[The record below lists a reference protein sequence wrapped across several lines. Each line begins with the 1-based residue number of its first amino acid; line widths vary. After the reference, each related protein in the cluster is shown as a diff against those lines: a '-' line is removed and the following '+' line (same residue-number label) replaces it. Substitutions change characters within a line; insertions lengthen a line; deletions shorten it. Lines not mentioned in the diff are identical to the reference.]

1 MLRVVFLLLGTALLV
16 FLLRRLG
23 PSEILHVLGQ
33 IGWHSIP
40 ILLLYAAYQATR
52 ALALRACVLQTTLLR
67 YGDALAIRFSGEAV
81 QSLTFTGPL
90 LAEPTK
96 AWLLERN
103 GLTLKEGFA
112 ATITEY
118 QICTF
123 VTAGMSIAGL
133 LYVVRQFEPVPVV
146 SGVATAVAYGMVA
159 FLIAAAIAIV
169 RRFYLIGTVITGLAR
184 IGVLRGRLR
193 PDMAWINRMEDLL
206 LAVLRDRPG
215 RFAAIALIEAAAQ
228 AFLILEVVVVLHAL
242 ELAAPQSY
250 PFVIEAV
257 TKFISVAFLFIPMQ
271 MGVAE
276 GTYAVIFDTLGLP
289 AAAGFTLAFVR
300 RARSLLVAGIGLTML
315 GLLSRDRPPVH

>member
-16 FLLRRLG
+16 LLLGRLG
-23 PSEILHVLGQ
+23 PSEILHVLGR

-40 ILLLYAAYQATR
+40 ILLLYTAYQATR
-52 ALALRACVLQTTLLR
+52 ALALRACVVQATSLR
-67 YGDALAIRFSGEAV
+67 YGDALTIRFSGEAV

-96 AWLLERN
+96 AWLLERH
-103 GLTLKEGFA
+103 GLTRKEGFA

-118 QICTF
+118 LICTF

-133 LYVVRQFEPVPVV
+133 LYLVRQFEPIPVV
-146 SGVATAVAYGMVA
+146 SWVATGMAFGIGA
-159 FLIAAAIAIV
+159 FLIASAIAIV
-169 RRFYLIGTVITGLAR
+169 RRFYLIGAVIAGLAR

-215 RFAAIALIEAAAQ
+215 RFAAIALIETAAQ

-276 GTYAVIFDTLGLP
+276 GTYAVIFATLGLP

-315 GLLSRDRPPVH
+315 GLLSRNRRVH

>member
-16 FLLRRLG
+16 LLLGRLG
-23 PSEILHVLGQ
+23 PSEILHVLGR

-40 ILLLYAAYQATR
+40 ILLLYTAYQATR
-52 ALALRACVLQTTLLR
+52 ALALRACVVQATSLR
-67 YGDALAIRFSGEAV
+67 YRDALTIRFSGEAV

-96 AWLLERN
+96 AWLLERH
-103 GLTLKEGFA
+103 GLTRKEGFA

-118 QICTF
+118 LICTF

-133 LYVVRQFEPVPVV
+133 LYLVRQFEPVPVV
-146 SGVATAVAYGMVA
+146 SGVATGMAFGIGA
-159 FLIAAAIAIV
+159 FLIASAIAIV
-169 RRFYLIGTVITGLAR
+169 RRFYLIGAVIAGLAR

-215 RFAAIALIEAAAQ
+215 RFAAIALIETAAQ

-276 GTYAVIFDTLGLP
+276 GTYAVIFATLGLP

-315 GLLSRDRPPVH
+315 GLLSRNRRVH